1 MRAFLRALQRH
12 PSVLV
17 VVVVL
22 AAILLATP
30 ILVLQFWPTQPQTTS
45 DRIAVEGVILT
56 GAAFLLAVVAAFIAA
71 IAYVQSLHRPHLRVT
86 SRLLFFPSI
95 QFGTGDVIPQQV
107 AQAYETGPGQGPAPW
122 LVPPSI
128 LRIELLN
135 TGEATARNVVVVARI
150 DGLHMYVNTQSNGW
164 GPAENHYKDGWIR
177 LQWDG
182 GTDLAVHPG
191 GQQKRVV
198 YVEFDIGFASPLIQ
212 PAVST
217 VAFAD
222 NGPAAHDDFRV
233 TISPPRSSSVR
244 DPG

>member
-1 MRAFLRALQRH
+1 MRALLRALQRH

-22 AAILLATP
+22 AAIILATS
-30 ILVLQFWPTQPQTTS
+30 ILVLQFWPNQPQTTS

-56 GAAFLLAVVAAFIAA
+56 GATFLLAVVAAFIAA
-71 IAYVQSLHRPHLRVT
+71 FAYVQSLHRPQLRVT
-86 SRLLFFPSI
+86 SRLLFAPSV
-95 QFGTGDVIPQQV
+95 QYGTGDVIPQRV
-107 AQAYETGPGQGPAPW
+107 AQAYETRPGQGPASW

-150 DGLHMYVNTQSNGW
+150 DGLHMNVSTQSNGW
-164 GPAENHYKDGWIR
+164 GPEENHYIDGWIR

-191 GQQKRVV
+191 GQHMREA
-198 YVEFDIGFASPLIQ
+198 YVEFNLGFASPVIQ
-212 PAVST
+212 PTVST
-217 VAFAD
+217 VAFTD
-222 NGPAAHDDFRV
+222 NGLAAHDDFRV
-233 TISPPRSSSVR
+233 TISPPRPSSVQ
-244 DPG
+244 GAG